1 MSTTITHINRRH
13 LNKVIECESGEN
25 CVANLIRHLY
35 FMLRIWMHIIL
46 PPHLLYVLKFWYL
59 IL

>member
-1 MSTTITHINRRH
+1 
-13 LNKVIECESGEN
+13 VIECESGEN